1 LFDGNGSLLSLPQLA
16 HDPVLDPLRAPPV
29 DRCDRMSGQQHREMQ
44 MIAAGEAG
52 LAAQAWSAVFVDGLA
67 PSRTYSAP
75 TPFAA

>member
-1 LFDGNGSLLSLPQLA
+1 
-16 HDPVLDPLRAPPV
+16 
-29 DRCDRMSGQQHREMQ
+29 MSGQQHREMQ